1 MARCICVE
9 SYLMACIIR
18 ITKNLRCVLHGGG
31 FCYVEKYYSILER
44 NAFSLGCFG
53 LVNSSCG
60 GSSS

>member
-18 ITKNLRCVLHGGG
+18 TTKPPLC
-31 FCYVEKYYSILER
+31 FCTAEVFYVEKYYSILER

-53 LVNSSCG
+53 FVNSSCG